1 MDIRVKGK
9 FKKMLLGGTLAF
21 FASLRELYPLLVRN
35 RLSLVFPELS
45 DDIIQDIG
53 VAHRVKHRCGVV
65 HQLASI
71 GAVEYTDGT
80 GLANMQRV
88 CQHLDNPC
96 NLSM

>member
-1 MDIRVKGK
+1 MKHSWLFMDIRVK
-9 FKKMLLGGTLAF
+9 
-21 FASLRELYPLLVRN
+21 ELMYPHLD
-35 RLSLVFPELS
+35 RLSLILSLLS

-65 HQLASI
+65 HKLASI

-88 CQHLDNPC
+88 RQHLDNPC

>member
-1 MDIRVKGK
+1 MDIRVK
-9 FKKMLLGGTLAF
+9 
-21 FASLRELYPLLVRN
+21 ELMYPHLD
-35 RLSLVFPELS
+35 RLSLILSQLS
-45 DDIIQDIG
+45 DDIMQNVG
-53 VAHRVKHRCGVV
+53 VAHRVKHRCGGV
-65 HQLASI
+65 HKLASI